1 MPFRTWLLSLR
12 IRLLEAF
19 RLSRIQPVLL
29 WAVLV
34 GLFGAFS
41 TFAFRECIAGL
52 QWLLTRH
59 PGSMVGMALNLNP
72 IERLM
77 LPALG
82 GLAAGLLLTWA
93 KKISSVQRSDYMEAI
108 AVGDGHLPV
117 RHSLLR
123 SASSLFSVASG
134 GSIGRE
140 GSMVQLSALIASV
153 LGNGLHLERSQ
164 LRLLV
169 ACGAAAGVTSAYNTP
184 LAASLFVSEIV
195 LGSIAIDTLG
205 PMVLAS
211 VVANVTMRAL
221 PNYHPTYAMPA
232 FAGLQGLQVLWC
244 VPLGVF
250 AGAMAPVFLRILAAG
265 KRLFESLRL
274 PLPARLSLGGLMVG
288 AISVG
293 VPQVWGNGYSVVN
306 SLLHAPWLWTSV
318 LLVLLAKVL
327 STTLTTGSGAVGG
340 VFTPTLFVG
349 AALGWLFGALAV
361 ALLPGQA
368 LVPSAFAV
376 VGMGAFLA
384 ATTGAPLMAI
394 FMIFEMTLSDQ
405 VVLPLM
411 VACVIAFWVARNFG
425 GGRWMYEVVTQRNRE
440 EQERIRL
447 EALTM
452 ADLVQPAD
460 TVLTLEDSVSAV
472 MQMFF
477 KYPVKYVYLVD
488 SNGWYQGV
496 VALKDVSE
504 ALTRDP
510 LIATQSVAPF
520 LKTTEIPVLQ
530 PDFSL
535 SDGLTKFMQHFGER
549 LPVVQ
554 NQGQPV
560 LLGVVHKSAILE
572 TFSVLGRQP
581 SSVVLSSEN
590 RPSNS

>member
-1 MPFRTWLLSLR
+1 MSLYTRFLSLR
-12 IRLLEAF
+12 LRLLELF

-29 WAVLV
+29 WAVLI
-34 GLFGAFS
+34 GLLGAFS
-41 TFAFRECIAGL
+41 TFLFREAIAGL
-52 QWLLTRH
+52 QWLFTRH
-59 PGSMVGMALNLNP
+59 PGSMVGMAMQLNP
-72 IERLM
+72 TARLW
-77 LPALG
+77 LPTIG
-82 GLAAGLLLTWA
+82 GLVAGLLLAWA
-93 KKISSVQRSDYMEAI
+93 RRVSAERRSDYMEAI

-123 SASSLFSVASG
+123 SVSSLFSVASG

-153 LGNGLHLERSQ
+153 LGSRLRLDRPQ

-205 PMVLAS
+205 PMLLAS

-221 PNYHPTYAMPA
+221 PNYHPVYAMPT

-244 VPLGVF
+244 VPLGLFV
-250 AGAMAPVFLRILAAG
+250 GAMAPFFLRTLAAG
-265 KRLFESLRL
+265 KRLFESLSL
-274 PLPARLSLGGLMVG
+274 PLPIRLAVGGFLVG
-288 AISVG
+288 AISVW

-306 SLLHAPWLWTSV
+306 SLLHQPWLWSSV
-318 LLVLLAKVL
+318 LLVLVTKVL
-327 STTLTTGSGAVGG
+327 ATTLTTGSGAVGG

-349 AALGWLFGALAV
+349 AALGWLFGAAAMV
-361 ALLPGQA
+361 ILPAQGV
-368 LVPSAFAV
+368 LPSAFAV

-440 EQERIRL
+440 EQERTRL
-447 EALTM
+447 EGQTM

-460 TVLTLEDSVSAV
+460 TVLTLDDSVSAV

-488 SNGWYQGV
+488 SKGWYQGV
-496 VALKDVSE
+496 VSLKDVSE

-510 LIATQSVAPF
+510 LIATQAVAPF
-520 LKTTEIPVLQ
+520 LKSGEIPVLL
-530 PDFSL
+530 PAYSL
-535 SDGLTKFMQHFGER
+535 SEGLTQFMQHFGER
-549 LPVVQ
+549 LPVVHSHE
-554 NQGQPV
+554 QP
-560 LLGVVHKSAILE
+560 LLMGVVHKSAILE

-581 SSVVLSSEN
+581 AAVASSSLN
-590 RPSNS
+590 RDNKP